1 MIMDCWVTYV
11 SSVASLAACYEASHY
26 YIYGSSF
33 VHNELVQFWLG
44 DRRRGGI
51 QLLSLFGYK
60 ILQ

>member
-33 VHNELVQFWLG
+33 VHNELVQF
-44 DRRRGGI
+44 
-51 QLLSLFGYK
+51 
-60 ILQ
+60 